1 MTFQFKA
8 VFLSALAC
16 LFFLNVSAQFK
27 IVGYVRPRA
36 NMVAEVKTLDLSRL
50 THLNVAFINPDTNG
64 VFAEF
69 PQLDTLVKLA
79 HANKVKVL
87 LSCGGGSRQKYYHK
101 LLRKPHRTE
110 LVANFTKFIKKYNLD
125 GIDVD
130 LEGDDID
137 DNYEDFLIELRK
149 SLGKKKL
156 ITAAVAFYTRKRI
169 SDEAL
174 KQMDFVNMMAYDKTG
189 PWRAND
195 FGQHSPMSYALDH
208 LNYWSNERGVPKN
221 KLIIG
226 VPFYGYGFGEVP
238 KKDRTLREMGWKDIL
253 TKFPEAIDNDEI
265 VLPDNG
271 GSIFYNGRKTIVEKT
286 QLALKEAGGIMI
298 WQLMHDTTDD
308 NSLLKLIKETSI
320 TKK

>member
-1 MTFQFKA
+1 MTFRIKA
-8 VFLSALAC
+8 IFLSMLCC
-16 LFFLNVSAQFK
+16 LFLMNTSAQFK

-64 VFAEF
+64 VFKAM

-79 HANKVKVL
+79 HDKKVKVL
-87 LSCGGGSRQKYYHK
+87 LSCGGGSRQKYYHR
-101 LLRKPHRTE
+101 LLKEPYRSE
-110 LVANFTKFIKKYNLD
+110 LVKGFVAFVNKYNLD

-137 DNYEDFLIELRK
+137 GNYENFIVELRQ
-149 SLGKKKL
+149 SLGNKKL
-156 ITAAVAFYTRKRI
+156 LTAALAFYTRKRI

-189 PWRAND
+189 PWRAGD
-195 FGQHSPMSYALDH
+195 FGQHSPISYALDH
-208 LNYWSNERGVPKN
+208 LNYWSNERGIAKE

-226 VPFYGYGFGEVP
+226 VPFYGYGFGDVP
-238 KKDRTLREMGWKDIL
+238 SKDRFFREMGWKDIIK
-253 TKFPEAIDNDEI
+253 TFPDAINNDEV
-265 VLPDNG
+265 VLPNNG
-271 GSIFYNGRKTIVEKT
+271 GSIFYNGKKTIVEKT
-286 QLALKEAGGIMI
+286 ELAMKQAGGIMI

-308 NSLLKLIKETSI
+308 NSLLKLIKQTSV
-320 TKK
+320 TN